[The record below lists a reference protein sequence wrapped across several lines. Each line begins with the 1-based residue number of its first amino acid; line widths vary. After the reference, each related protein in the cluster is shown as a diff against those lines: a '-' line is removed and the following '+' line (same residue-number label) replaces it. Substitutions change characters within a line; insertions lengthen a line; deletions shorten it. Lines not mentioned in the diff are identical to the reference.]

1 MNDAIKSIAR
11 LAVANKMFPNGIGD
25 NNPLVE
31 ENMILS
37 HVGKII
43 HFLSGPNT
51 LLSPDRGLLDAIPEY
66 LDDVEKL
73 ETGLKQY
80 SSACLFIVQI
90 SMFPSIK
97 IGNSIGT
104 NELVNEAIEDIM
116 PIGGDIK
123 IAFSHL
129 IDVIVNKKREDF
141 TSPELMLY
149 LVMHM
154 IYESIKWYIDQG
166 YEQALKGYI
175 SEHIWEQVNRLKFD

>member
-1 MNDAIKSIAR
+1 MMNER
-11 LAVANKMFPNGIGD
+11 YGD
-25 NNPLVE
+25 
-31 ENMILS
+31 MIY
-37 HVGKII
+37 
-43 HFLSGPNT
+43 
-51 LLSPDRGLLDAIPEY
+51 AW
-66 LDDVEKL
+66 DV
-73 ETGLKQY
+73 
-80 SSACLFIVQI
+80 
-90 SMFPSIK
+90 
-97 IGNSIGT
+97 
-104 NELVNEAIEDIM
+104 VNEAIEDIM